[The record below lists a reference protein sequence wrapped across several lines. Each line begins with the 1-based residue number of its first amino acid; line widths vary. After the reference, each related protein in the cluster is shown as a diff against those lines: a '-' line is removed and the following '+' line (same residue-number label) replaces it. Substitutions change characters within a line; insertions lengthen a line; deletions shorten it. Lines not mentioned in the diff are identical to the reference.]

1 MVNLLMGGGGG
12 RMLKC
17 ESEFGGYIA
26 LMLQC
31 WTFFVKFC
39 RSYVIIGRYFVDMF
53 SFKHV

>member
-1 MVNLLMGGGGG
+1 MVNLLMGGGG